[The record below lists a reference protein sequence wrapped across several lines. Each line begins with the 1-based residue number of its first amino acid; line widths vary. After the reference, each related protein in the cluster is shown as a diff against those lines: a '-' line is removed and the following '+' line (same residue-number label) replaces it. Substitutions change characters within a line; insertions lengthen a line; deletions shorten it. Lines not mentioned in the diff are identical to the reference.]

1 MSGPNSR
8 NPDTSKPDIGDSAT
22 AMPPDDFK
30 GPEPRMP
37 QRHLRRFTLSLA
49 LVSGLSLP
57 WGAAAQVLETQ
68 AREAYMID
76 VATGTVLL
84 EKNAEES
91 MPPASMSKIMTAVV
105 VFERLKDGRLSLEE
119 KLPVSEKAWKKG
131 GSKMFVRVGDQISV
145 ENLLQGVIVQSGND
159 ACIVLAEGLAGTEE
173 AFADVMTEKAREIGM
188 TGSTFA
194 NATGWPD
201 PNHRMTARDL
211 ATLANYVIT
220 EFPEYYHYY
229 SQTEFTWSDIKQSN
243 RNPLLYMNIGADGLK
258 TGHTEEAGYGLT
270 SSAVKDDRRLILVVN
285 GLPSVRARSEES
297 ARLLQWGF
305 REFDNYKLFSAG
317 ETVEEASVWLGE
329 ENTVP
334 LVTAEDVL
342 ITLPRQ
348 ARDSMRVTVT
358 YEGPISAPIE
368 EGAQLATL
376 RVEAKD
382 VETIEIPLVTGA
394 AVGQLGGF
402 GKITAGVK
410 HLIFGAP

>member
-1 MSGPNSR
+1 MRQGPLQNIALGLVLAGS
-8 NPDTSKPDIGDSAT
+8 
-22 AMPPDDFK
+22 
-30 GPEPRMP
+30 
-37 QRHLRRFTLSLA
+37 LTLSHFGIEPA
-49 LVSGLSLP
+49 R
-57 WGAAAQVLETQ
+57 ALETK

-76 VATGTVLL
+76 MTTGAVLL
-84 EKNAEES
+84 EKNAEQS

-159 ACIVLAEGLAGTEE
+159 ACIVLAEGLAGSEE
-173 AFADVMTEKAREIGM
+173 AFAEVMTEKAREIGM

-201 PNHRMTARDL
+201 PTHRMTAKDL
-211 ATLANYVIT
+211 ATLAQHVIT
-220 EFPEYYHYY
+220 EYPEYYHYY

-270 SSAVKDDRRLILVVN
+270 SSAVRDDRRLILVVN
-285 GLPSVRARSEES
+285 GLPSNRARSEES
-297 ARLLQWGF
+297 ARLIKWGF

-317 ETVEEASVWLGE
+317 ETVDNASVWLGE
-329 ENTVP
+329 EVTVP
-334 LVTAEDVL
+334 LVPLEDVVV
-342 ITLPRQ
+342 TLPRKS
-348 ARDSMRVTVT
+348 RDKMKVSVL
-358 YEGPISAPIE
+358 YEGPIPAPIE

-376 RVEAKD
+376 RVEAPD
-382 VETIEIPLVTGA
+382 IESFEIPLVTGA

-402 GKITAGVK
+402 GKIAAGVK
-410 HLIFGAP
+410 HLIFGSP

>member
-1 MSGPNSR
+1 
-8 NPDTSKPDIGDSAT
+8 
-22 AMPPDDFK
+22 
-30 GPEPRMP
+30 MP
-37 QRHLRRFTLSLA
+37 QRHLRRFTFGLAFAGSLTA
-49 LVSGLSLP
+49 AWGVS
-57 WGAAAQVLETQ
+57 AQAIDTQ
-68 AREAYMID
+68 AREAYMLD
-76 VATGTVLL
+76 VTTGAVLL
-84 EKNAEES
+84 TKNAEES

-119 KLPVSEKAWKKG
+119 TLTVSEKAWKKG

-173 AFADVMTEKAREIGM
+173 AFADAMTEKAKEIGM
-188 TGSTFA
+188 TGSRFA

-201 PNHRMTARDL
+201 PNHRMTAKDL
-211 ATLANYVIT
+211 ATLAQYVIT

-317 ETVEEASVWLGE
+317 ETVDDAAVWLGE

-334 LVTAEDVL
+334 LVAAEDVL
-342 ITLPRQ
+342 ITLPRK
-348 ARDSMRVTVT
+348 ARESMKVTVS
-358 YEGPISAPIE
+358 YEGPIAAPIAQ
-368 EGAQLATL
+368 GDQLAVL
-376 RVEAKD
+376 RIEAKD

-394 AVGQLGGF
+394 DVGQLGGF

-410 HLIFGAP
+410 HLLFGAP